1 MGRGESSGGERERL
15 NNSIAQA
22 VVLGAGGMQGGR
34 RRTGGAAGGGGCC
47 SVVLASIVSAVD
59 ETAWGEEGAAG
70 VERTKPGCE
79 ASWRARD
86 IRPGVCVGLGLIE
99 GRETIPVLR

>member
-1 MGRGESSGGERERL
+1 MLSFEQTVI
-15 NNSIAQA
+15 IASA
-22 VVLGAGGMQGGR
+22 LLEHPAGA
-34 RRTGGAAGGGGCC
+34 RTGGAAGGGGCC